1 MKSTELHLIVL
12 KQRNRELEMRC
23 RKLLKLS
30 RKVEENISK
39 LQDTFELLLN
49 SQEQECQSMVNFDE
63 EIIDI
68 KKKLFSQKKVNNM
81 LSYDEIQRRI
91 TEEVKYLKEDNN
103 KDFEKYIIEKD
114 PVLKGLSEDVKL
126 IYTLL
131 ENYPFLKRCDFS
143 TG

>member
-126 IYTLL
+126 IYALL
-131 ENYPFLKRCDFS
+131 ENYPFLKRCDFG

>member
-30 RKVEENISK
+30 MKVEENISK

-131 ENYPFLKRCDFS
+131 ENYPFLKRCDFG